1 MGKIRRFLGLL
12 TTLAMVFFAANSFA
26 AGYTCDTTKT
36 YTSCNTDYYLSSGSC
51 LECSPKNGAT
61 TSSTVDLA
69 LGSNMTK
76 KTATCTKTCTGAT
89 SGSNGSS
96 QCCSYGDCS
105 YSNYSC
111 TCKSGYT
118 ENNPDSASCSCSC
131 TTLCTAVSNTT
142 STQSCERDCSV
153 SGGSCY
159 YSGSKQTCTGKYT
172 SDGCSSAGASCSG
185 CSAWGDCT
193 GGERYITCP
202 AKTYWNGSSCA
213 SCGTGYICPGFTDV
227 KESSLS
233 NGYGRTQCPAN
244 YRDGSAVTVEGDCLG
259 AFQKSGSQE
268 TPALPTGWA
277 NRTLTDC
284 QVGTCTYYKKYSGTV
299 TQDCTPN
306 NCTKGQTCTSAVAG
320 YYLNSSAGTC
330 DKCDTSYPSSDGG
343 TVTSGYCYTSCA
355 SGYSG
360 RNYKSAT
367 DTCSCNTLCKDKL
380 SNATQTCTPSNNVA
394 NAYKTS
400 CPSGTQSCTGY
411 YTNDACSSANEACSG
426 CTAWGPCSTTCTAA
440 SCKGGYYLSSG
451 ACYGCDSGYTSNDG
465 MTGGRNSCYRSCTT
479 SDVANSA
486 SVSGTITYGGTSGCK
501 ATSCKAGYYLTSSGT
516 CSPCDTGYT
525 SDNGMTGGSGACY
538 RACTTSDV
546 SGASAVS
553 GYISKNGTTVNSCKA
568 TSCQSSYYFN
578 SGACPSCTSND
589 STYPLS
595 NGGTNGAAYCFRN
608 CTTADVANSKTVSGT
623 VTKAGVSTCAATACN
638 GTKYYL
644 SGGGCQSCPT
654 NAVCDGDDSWSC
666 ATGYQK
672 TSSGLGC
679 EPKTYT
685 VTLNDNGGSGG
696 SGTVTATYGSVLPTV
711 KVPTRTNY
719 NFLGYYTATTGGTQY
734 INSNGVGI
742 VSYTTDGT
750 MELYAQWSLGVFTC
764 TSGKASDGTAC
775 SAGYYCPGGDVQ
787 AGTET
792 STTSGCERKC
802 PTDTTGG
809 GTVSSP
815 ASSTSISACY
825 TTRPNTE
832 TPNKTGS
839 GDQLCEY
846 GVSGSDNYAGA
857 CKTTITSCVGG
868 RYRRAIDDTE
878 CEKADIG
885 YYSPNGDIK
894 LYACSDL
901 PGADNTVKTEA
912 TGSDA
917 ATDCYNTCSNIAIT
931 NGTCVPNPTYVYYND
946 TKIPACSYKTS
957 CISDGYSPSST
968 TCSPS
973 STTCNPKVLKITL
986 DHNGGSSST
995 NTIYLK
1001 YNTGWYSNEGATT
1014 KITSVPVPTLT
1025 GKTFSG
1031 YLSGNTVVANASG
1044 VLTTDYTVFDA
1055 AGTIKASFDQNA
1067 SITCA
1072 KGTYYKGWGT
1082 ACTDCP
1088 AGSYCEGTETIQGG
1102 ATESETVGESGR
1114 KTCSSLS
1121 GTYTAA
1127 TNASG
1132 TKLTVSVSSA
1142 TKSDAASDCYATDVA
1157 YKSSTGRASG
1167 SQTCYYNEAT
1177 GAYTSSCTSVSV
1189 STCISGY
1196 YWVSG
1201 DDCTKVGTGYYSGEG
1216 ALTRSTCPGF
1226 GIGSNQVTTDSETSG
1241 SITACKMGE
1250 IWATVSYGAQRQ
1262 RCTHKSTAPS
1272 SLSDVSGYL
1281 DNCEKGVIVV
1291 CDGGYYLASD
1301 SDTACSEV
1309 GENYYSPAQSA
1320 CSGEAAQPLSSAP
1333 GCSIKR
1339 TACPDGGST
1348 NGATTSDSVED
1359 CGVCPAG
1366 SVCTDEGTFTCSELT
1381 GGKYTLSD
1389 AGTTDVSGCYKSNTM
1404 TCIDP
1409 GIDVDC
1415 PANSLSCA
1423 YITGQKVPCRT
1434 YYNTSTCVPEDG
1446 EGICEYEPTSI
1457 SCKAN
1462 YYNNDGVCLSCAAI
1476 AGSNGDWKYSYGGTG
1491 GTEICHSKCSFA
1503 CDPDL
1508 LCPDLATC
1516 TNVSNT
1522 INGGKFYPNTVCE
1535 PYEWLSCAVT
1545 FTCPEGYTARIPDG
1559 TDVNDLGSCDP
1570 NTYAVTLNDNGGAS
1584 GSGTIY
1590 QKYKTGW
1597 YSNSGATSKITA
1609 VKVPTRTNYSFLGY
1623 YTAKT
1628 GGTKAIDSDGTI
1640 LSGATYTATTTLYAQ
1655 WSQNVN
1661 QCVAGKYYDAGTLKT
1676 CVAPYYCPGEGNV
1689 VVGGTGCRSTCPQDG
1704 YTIEGGQS
1712 AVTACHKSFN
1722 EGDDA
1727 EKVFDNGTATWDCTW
1742 VGTVAAGSYA
1752 SCNINIADCDAGYY
1766 NPSGTLACSEVQSGH
1781 YSPDKD
1787 LDQTVCPAKSPYTV
1801 GSDGGTNS
1809 VRDRKQDCY
1818 IACASYIPTVSNS
1831 TSVYVTSDDY
1841 SKMYYATS
1849 DYAACQY
1856 TVECKTGYTPVS
1868 GATPACNAKEY
1879 TITLD
1884 KNGGSGNVA
1893 SSVKCTFDSGKCA
1906 LPATSGL
1913 TRAGYDVVAKWCTAA
1928 DGTGTCYGAGST
1940 VATNISATGV
1950 NTTLYAVWEPAVFEI
1965 TLNASDADKNGAQG
1979 PVYLKYATGW
1989 YSDAAASKAMTSLG
2003 SALPE
2008 KGDGSYMFGGYK
2020 IGTVSIIDANG
2031 TLSTSEAALTVTT
2044 KDATANV
2051 VWAAGLTKCAAGT
2064 YYTGNGSTCAP
2075 CTANHYCPA
2084 GNYQTDSGTI
2094 GGLNACPNNGLS
2106 AGGTSATD
2114 ITVCY
2119 KEKMA
2124 YTTYID
2130 VDDTLPK
2137 AKGTWTCY
2145 YDTVGY
2151 TDCQEDTVEIAWCAG
2166 GYWYNAAQTK
2176 IDCSEVGKDNYS
2188 PEADLTKS
2196 ACPDGGNT
2204 AGATTSD
2211 ALSDCAK
2218 RVDTYESATGNA
2230 KGSYVCY
2237 ARMDGSTVKYDQNC
2251 QTDTVQITWCKAGH
2265 WYDATQS
2272 KLDCVEVGLNNYGPV
2287 ANASGHMIDKEVCP
2301 HDGTTT
2307 TTTASTPHATCKKT
2321 VVYPG
2326 VDYDGPAV
2334 HGSGLRGCYYDSMS
2348 DGKLF
2353 GEETSDGYLL
2363 NCDSITMTKC
2373 DAGYYWAARA
2383 DTVCKVV
2390 DYGFY
2395 GPVADAN
2402 NSNNP
2407 TARQACPDNGLT
2419 KTDTSADA
2427 SACYLTD
2434 VACSVAN
2441 GTGEHTCNYDET
2453 DAAYS
2458 ANCTKCSVTGCKDGY
2473 SQVGDA
2479 CINCPENSVCQ
2490 DGNQRTCTV
2499 ATSGTHPMSDAG
2511 TVDVAYCYK
2520 DCALVE
2526 NAFEMSGRDYYGAN
2540 VADTCKIAVCAEGYV
2555 LSNGKCVLCPEGFFC
2570 DPEGGDDPQAC
2581 PSTHPASD
2589 AGASDKSDCYKVCEP
2604 YEVENGTAVP
2614 VKEHAFYP
2622 SDCEFK
2628 GVSIS
2633 GNPCEIIDGVCVE
2646 TACNYNF
2653 EMVNGVCKPCAREN
2667 AITYKKNG
2675 NCVVESCASGYHP
2688 NGQMCEADVSNCT
2701 APNAIAATQKWNAQK
2716 NAFGECIITECA
2728 DGYHLAANA
2737 CQIDEQVCE
2746 LAHGIGVREWN
2757 HNTNTWG
2764 ECIATKCDPGYTNDR
2779 SMTNELWEQCGRCNN
2794 MYSANG
2800 ELAAS
2805 SYVAECEIASCM
2817 YQGEKYAL
2825 QNNECVLICD
2835 TYSDETGAR
2844 RWDGKKCVT
2853 ECEDGYMA
2861 W

>member
-36 YTSCNTDYYLSSGSC
+36 YTWCETDYYLSSGSC

-61 TSSTVDLA
+61 TSSTVDLE

-213 SCGTGYICPGFTDV
+213 SCGTGYICPGFEDV
-227 KESSLS
+227 AESSLS
-233 NGYGRTQCPAN
+233 NGSGRTQCPVN
-244 YRDGSAVTVEGDCLG
+244 YRDGSAVTLEADCLG

-299 TQDCTPN
+299 TQDCTPD

-343 TVTSGYCYTSCA
+343 TVTSGHCYTSCA
-355 SGYSG
+355 TGYSG

-367 DTCSCNTLCKDKL
+367 DTCSCNTLCEDKL
-380 SNATQTCTPSNNVA
+380 SNATQTCTPSNSVA

-411 YTNDACSSANEACSG
+411 YTNDACSSAGDTCSG
-426 CTAWGPCSTTCTAA
+426 CTAWGSCSTTCTAA
-440 SCKGGYYLSSG
+440 SCNSGYYLSSG
-451 ACYGCDSGYTSNDG
+451 ACSPCDSGYTSNDG

-553 GYISKNGTTVNSCKA
+553 GYISKDGTTVNSCKA
-568 TSCQSSYYFN
+568 TSCQSSYYYSN
-578 SGACPSCTSND
+578 GTCPSCTSND

-623 VTKAGVSTCAATACN
+623 VTKAGVSTCAATACS
-638 GTKYYL
+638 GSEYYL

-666 ATGYQK
+666 ATGYKK
-672 TSSGLGC
+672 TLSGLGC

-685 VTLNDNGGSGG
+685 VTLNDNSGSGG

-742 VSYTTDGT
+742 VSYQTDDT
-750 MELYAQWSLGVFTC
+750 MTLYAQWSLGVFTC

-775 SAGYYCPGGDVQ
+775 SAGYYCPGGDVT
-787 AGTET
+787 AGKET
-792 STTSGCERKC
+792 DTTSGCERKC

-825 TTRPNTE
+825 TTRPDTE
-832 TPNKTGS
+832 TPNGTGS
-839 GDQLCEY
+839 GDQLCKY
-846 GVSGSDNYAGA
+846 GVSGNDNYAGA
-857 CKTTITSCVGG
+857 CNITITSCIG
-868 RYRRAIDDTE
+868 
-878 CEKADIG
+878 G
-885 YYSPNGDIK
+885 YYRQ
-894 LYACSDL
+894 A
-901 PGADNTVKTEA
+901 AD
-912 TGSDA
+912 DA
-917 ATDCYNTCSNIAIT
+917 
-931 NGTCVPNPTYVYYND
+931 
-946 TKIPACSYKTS
+946 
-957 CISDGYSPSST
+957 
-968 TCSPS
+968 
-973 STTCNPKVLKITL
+973 
-986 DHNGGSSST
+986 
-995 NTIYLK
+995 
-1001 YNTGWYSNEGATT
+1001 E
-1014 KITSVPVPTLT
+1014 
-1025 GKTFSG
+1025 
-1031 YLSGNTVVANASG
+1031 
-1044 VLTTDYTVFDA
+1044 
-1055 AGTIKASFDQNA
+1055 
-1067 SITCA
+1067 
-1072 KGTYYKGWGT
+1072 
-1082 ACTDCP
+1082 
-1088 AGSYCEGTETIQGG
+1088 
-1102 ATESETVGESGR
+1102 
-1114 KTCSSLS
+1114 
-1121 GTYTAA
+1121 
-1127 TNASG
+1127 
-1132 TKLTVSVSSA
+1132 
-1142 TKSDAASDCYATDVA
+1142 
-1157 YKSSTGRASG
+1157 
-1167 SQTCYYNEAT
+1167 
-1177 GAYTSSCTSVSV
+1177 
-1189 STCISGY
+1189 
-1196 YWVSG
+1196 
-1201 DDCTKVGTGYYSGEG
+1201 CTKVGTGYYSGEG

-1250 IWATVSYGAQRQ
+1250 IWATVSHGAQRQ

-1320 CSGEAAQPLSSAP
+1320 CSGEDEQPLSSAP
-1333 GCSIKR
+1333 GCSIER

-1359 CGVCPAG
+1359 CDVCPAG

-1381 GGKYTLSD
+1381 GGQYTLSD
-1389 AGTTDVSGCYKSNTM
+1389 AGTTSVSGCYKASTT
-1404 TCIDP
+1404 TCVDP

-1423 YITGQKVPCRT
+1423 YITGQKVACRT

-1446 EGICEYEPTSI
+1446 DGICEYEPTSV

-1462 YYNNDGVCLSCAAI
+1462 YYNEDGECLSCADI
-1476 AGSNGDWKYSYGGTG
+1476 AGSDGTWKYSYGGTG
-1491 GTEICHSKCSFA
+1491 GTEICHSKCSFV

-1570 NTYAVTLNDNGGAS
+1570 NTYTVTLNDNGGAG

-1623 YTAKT
+1623 YTAET

-1704 YTIEGGQS
+1704 YTIEDGQS

-1868 GATPACNAKEY
+1868 GATPKCNAKEY

-2064 YYTGNGSTCAP
+2064 YYTGSGSTCAP

-2084 GNYQTDSGTI
+2084 GNYQTDSGTV

-2326 VDYDGPAV
+2326 VDYEGPAV

-2353 GEETSDGYLL
+2353 GDETSDGYLL

-2511 TVDVAYCYK
+2511 TTDVAYCYK
-2520 DCALVE
+2520 DCALVA
-2526 NAFEMSGRDYYGAN
+2526 NAFEMSGRDYYGKN

-2614 VKEHAFYP
+2614 VDEHAFYP
-2622 SDCEFK
+2622 NDCVFK